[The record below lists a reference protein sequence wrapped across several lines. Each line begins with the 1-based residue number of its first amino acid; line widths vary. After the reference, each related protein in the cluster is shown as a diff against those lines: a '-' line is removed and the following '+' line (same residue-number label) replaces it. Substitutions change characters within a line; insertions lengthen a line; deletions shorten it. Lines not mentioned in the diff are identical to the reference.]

1 MADEREVLVEVKN
14 LEVTYGSGR
23 KAYKAVKN
31 ANFTIYKGETF
42 GLVGESGCGKSTTA
56 GIIMG
61 HMKNYTGNVTIG
73 GNSLSQISEA
83 SLMKHITYVGH
94 NSYLFKGTVRQNLL
108 MGSPDAKDDKLWE
121 VLKEVNLADFLKGED
136 GLDTKLLEKASNF
149 SGGQCQRLALARAL
163 LHDSPVY
170 IFDEAT
176 SNIDVESENEI
187 MERIY
192 ELAKSK
198 TVILI
203 SHRLANVT
211 GADNIYVL
219 ESGNVAECGTHE
231 ELLDRH
237 GVYEKLWNA
246 QQELESFGKET
257 A

>member
-1 MADEREVLVEVKN
+1 M
-14 LEVTYGSGR
+14 
-23 KAYKAVKN
+23 
-31 ANFTIYKGETF
+31 
-42 GLVGESGCGKSTTA
+42 
-56 GIIMG
+56 
-61 HMKNYTGNVTIG
+61 
-73 GNSLSQISEA
+73 
-83 SLMKHITYVGH
+83 
-94 NSYLFKGTVRQNLL
+94 
-108 MGSPDAKDDKLWE
+108 E

-170 IFDEAT
+170 ILMRQRL
-176 SNIDVESENEI
+176 ILMLKVKMEI

-192 ELAKSK
+192 ELAKTK

-246 QQELESFGKET
+246 QQELESFGKGDSMNTHKKEADLKVMT
-257 A
+257 SLIGLVKTDDRIYDSCNSDGTYGTSLCIIYNDFGRICNIKCLRKK